1 MPSERG
7 CNGVVLVLFISSSW
21 HISLKTSLSYCL
33 PWSELKSYV
42 VGAPFERIA
51 TDIAGPFPT
60 TKKGNRYILVVG
72 DYFTKLTELYAMP
85 DMKAETVA
93 DIIFRAWIKRY
104 GCPIEIHS
112 DQGRLYDFFYS
123 KCLPLIRK

>member
-1 MPSERG
+1 
-7 CNGVVLVLFISSSW
+7 
-21 HISLKTSLSYCL
+21 
-33 PWSELKSYV
+33 
-42 VGAPFERIA
+42 
-51 TDIAGPFPT
+51 
-60 TKKGNRYILVVG
+60 VG

-112 DQGRLYDFFYS
+112 DQGRKYESDVF
-123 KCLPLIRK
+123 KEMCQPLEINKDHTSSSPFRWHDRTS

>member
-1 MPSERG
+1 MRG
-7 CNGVVLVLFISSSW
+7 TVKLYVNQCEIYEECKNPMSKKRHL
-21 HISLKTSLSYCL
+21 
-33 PWSELKSYV
+33 LKSNV

-51 TDIAGPFPT
+51 TDIAGPFRT
-60 TKKGNRYILVVG
+60 SKKGNRYILVVG

-93 DIIFRAWIKRY
+93 DIIFSAWIKRY

-112 DQGRLYDFFYS
+112 NQARQYESEVFN
-123 KCLPLIRK
+123 